1 MFRRNKGS
9 KGLLGNKD
17 SIDTELVVFQYLN
30 NNKNVALNV
39 YLKKNILMQ
48 QQRKEVIEN
57 TSRLLNLKRLSFF
70 VLTPITCYSV
80 YIT

>member
-1 MFRRNKGS
+1 M
-9 KGLLGNKD
+9 LGNKD